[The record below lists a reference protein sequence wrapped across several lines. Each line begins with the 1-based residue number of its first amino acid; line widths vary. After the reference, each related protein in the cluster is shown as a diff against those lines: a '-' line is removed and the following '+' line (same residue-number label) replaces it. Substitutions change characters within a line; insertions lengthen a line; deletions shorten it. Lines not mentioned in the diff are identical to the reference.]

1 MPRDIIKQLKSL
13 KSGEINPRADWVSQN
28 RSVLLSQIRNTVDPA
43 VEQKQPSRNVW
54 DTMSIIFSPRLVNH
68 ALRPIVILL
77 IVSLVGTSGWIA
89 TVDAAYEALP
99 GDVLYS
105 AKRAVEKT
113 QVVVVKV
120 MGDKKTETKLHS
132 EFAKRRAKEV
142 KRIVVGTDPKKTEKV
157 TETLNDLKQ
166 ELKSVDTKLDTNVSA
181 DVVKDVKQNAEEI
194 KVTLKEVKDSL
205 LIENGDKSLNKEVA
219 DAKEA
224 VKNTEIKAVV
234 TMVEKHLNGD
244 TSMTK
249 EEVKEVIGNT
259 IKNVAVEAVEN
270 KQNAEDA
277 KKVVEA
283 VKTEVKDLT
292 NDPVIG
298 GVVASSTKELTAKMT
313 VMAAEAK
320 EASVK
325 TDAIAKEVDKTVAEA
340 KVLLS
345 SGDLTQ
351 AVSKMKEASANTT
364 KAEAI
369 TDKTISNMQNVLPVM
384 GVVVKDSMVVSAV
397 VTSTSNVVI
406 VVSTTPVLNTGIVST
421 TPAVPA
427 AIAPSATVIVSST
440 VIKNTVIKK

>member
-1 MPRDIIKQLKSL
+1 MSHGIIRQLNSL
-13 KSGEINPRADWVSQN
+13 KSGEINPRADWVSKN
-28 RSVLLSQIRNTVDPA
+28 RGILLSQIRNTVDPA
-43 VEQKQPSRNVW
+43 VERKQPSRNVW

-68 ALRPIVILL
+68 ALRPMVILL

-99 GDVLYS
+99 GDMLYT

-113 QVVVVKV
+113 QVAVVKV
-120 MGDKKTETKLHS
+120 IGDQKTETKLHS
-132 EFAKRRAKEV
+132 EFANRRAKEV
-142 KRIVVGTDPKKTEKV
+142 KRIVVGTDPKKTAMV
-157 TETLNDLKQ
+157 TDTLNDLKK

-181 DVVKDVKQNAEEI
+181 DVVNDVRQNAEEI
-194 KVTLKEVKDSL
+194 KVTLKEVKDNL
-205 LIENGDKSLNKEVA
+205 LVEHGNNNLTQEVA

-224 VKNTEIKAVV
+224 VKKTEIKAVE

-249 EEVKEVIGNT
+249 EEVKEVINST

-270 KQNAEDA
+270 KQNAADA

-283 VKTEVKDLT
+283 VKTEVRDLAKDPIISGEMASGTKAL
-292 NDPVIG
+292 ND
-298 GVVASSTKELTAKMT
+298 KMT

-320 EASVK
+320 DASAK
-325 TDAIAKEVDKTVAEA
+325 TDVIAKEVDKTVVEA
-340 KVLLS
+340 NALLS

-384 GVVVKDSMVVSAV
+384 GVVVKSGVIVSAV
-397 VTSTSNVVI
+397 ATSTNNLVI
-406 VVSTTPVLNTGIVST
+406 VVSTTPALNIGIVST
-421 TPAVPA
+421 TPAVPSA
-427 AIAPSATVIVSST
+427 LAPSAAIIVSST
-440 VIKNTVIKK
+440 VIKK